1 MLPQSEIGNIT
12 LNISSVCYFIFYLP
26 QILHNLAYKKV
37 DHLSMWMQFILC
49 IATMADLLYGFGR
62 GMPWQY
68 RAVTIVGLI
77 SLAIQ
82 QWQICWYSHRS
93 HLKMTLLLGTLLAL
107 SIYCV
112 VHKNLNMTALMLA
125 GMLAQLGGMVYALPQ
140 IMKNFAIRTSDGLS
154 FYFIVLG
161 ILLDACDSIS
171 AWTLNWDFPS
181 KIGSPL
187 AIAFSLVLLGQ
198 FFAYRTRIGWI

>member
-1 MLPQSEIGNIT
+1 MLSQSEIGNIT
-12 LNISSVCYFIFYLP
+12 LNISSVFYFIFYLP
-26 QILHNLAYKKV
+26 QILHNVVYKKV
-37 DHLSMWMQFILC
+37 DHLSMGMQIILC
-49 IATMADLLYGFGR
+49 IATMADLIYGIGR
-62 GMPWQY
+62 SMPWQY
-68 RAVTIVGLI
+68 RTVTMVGLI

-82 QWQICWYSHRS
+82 QWQICLYSQRS
-93 HLKMTLLLGTLLAL
+93 HFKMTLSLAVLLAL

-112 VHKNLNMTALMLA
+112 VNKSLNVTMLMLV
-125 GMLAQLGGMVYALPQ
+125 GMVAQLGGMVYALPQ
-140 IMKNFAIRTSDGLS
+140 IMKNFVIRTSDGLS

-161 ILLDACDSIS
+161 IFLDSCDTIS